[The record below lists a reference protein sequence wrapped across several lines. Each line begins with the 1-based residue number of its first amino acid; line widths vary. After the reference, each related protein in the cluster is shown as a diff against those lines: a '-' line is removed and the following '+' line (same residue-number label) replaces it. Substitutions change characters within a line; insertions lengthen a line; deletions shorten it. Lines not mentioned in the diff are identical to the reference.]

1 VYRQSDNQGRLYPC
15 SRTKILLH
23 PDENGPGLIRRHIRI
38 LKTGKPLAHQIRA
51 FPPVRVFPLVDAAI
65 VNRAGFSIDVG
76 RPERFA
82 SGYFAARA
90 FIFEMS
96 ATAAGISADVLERY
110 PCHNFPLLSW
120 PDKPHARTLKAK
132 KLIHADN
139 RNKAGCIQL
148 SRIGQQQD
156 ASSAAA
162 SHNTC
167 SEGPSEA
174 PRTGC

>member
-23 PDENGPGLIRRHIRI
+23 PDENGPGLLRRHIRI

-90 FIFEMS
+90 FFSKCPQLLQEYPQTFSNVILAIIFPYYHGLINRM
-96 ATAAGISADVLERY
+96 
-110 PCHNFPLLSW
+110 
-120 PDKPHARTLKAK
+120 ARTLKAK

-167 SEGPSEA
+167 IEGPSEA